1 MGDQTLNQ
9 ITQHFQGLWV
19 EEKLQG
25 VHVHEQFQGPR
36 VHEGFQRLGVRVFAS
51 LVYLNCFKDM

>member
-1 MGDQTLNQ
+1 M
-9 ITQHFQGLWV
+9 
-19 EEKLQG
+19 LQSL
-25 VHVHEQFQGPR
+25 HVHEQFQGPR